1 MKSDTITANLA
12 KKAMENNMNIDE
24 EKLLGVARTH
34 IRDAIRIC
42 KKKGFDFDTLV
53 SEARN
58 EDKLI
63 CMYRKYRTQNGDKV
77 RLLCV
82 DGPGEQP
89 VVGFVD
95 GDDDVHSWDAFGK
108 FIKTEESGLDLL
120 LDEGEP

>member
-24 EKLLGVARTH
+24 DRLLGLARTN
-34 IRDAIRIC
+34 IRDAMRIC

-63 CMYRKYRTQNGDKV
+63 CMCRKYRTRNGESV
-77 RLLCV
+77 RLLCT
-82 DGPGEQP
+82 DGPGKQP

-95 GDDDVHSWDAFGK
+95 GDDCVHSWDAYGNFMKAGK
-108 FIKTEESGLDLL
+108 SGLDLI